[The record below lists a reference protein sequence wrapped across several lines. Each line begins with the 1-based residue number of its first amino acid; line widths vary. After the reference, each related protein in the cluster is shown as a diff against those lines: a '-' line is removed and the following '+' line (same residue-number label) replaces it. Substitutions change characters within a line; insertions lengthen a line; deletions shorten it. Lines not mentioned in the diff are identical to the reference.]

1 MKAKISVI
9 LVAITLALMM
19 FSMPAVSQDTNEADK
34 RAKLESIVEVYILS
48 CENKAALSNSRSQ
61 NLRHSAMLSRLK
73 STFCKHSKQELI
85 DEMLADGV
93 EPKPY
98 KVHHFLNVRFYETIR
113 AVAVA
118 KK

>member
-1 MKAKISVI
+1 MKVKITVV
-9 LVAITLALMM
+9 LAAITLAMMM
-19 FSMPAVSQDTNEADK
+19 FAMPAVSQDAAEAEK
-34 RAKLESIVEVYILS
+34 KAKLESIVEVYILS
-48 CENKAALSNSRSQ
+48 CENKAELGSSRSK

-73 STFCKHSKQELI
+73 STFCRHSKQELV
-85 DEMLADGV
+85 DAMLKDGV

-98 KVHHFLNVRFYETIR
+98 KVHHFLNARFYETIR